1 MENII
6 DYARNEFLSF
16 SEKPLNRVDSL
27 IFSSLT
33 YLPYEEIYKAYY
45 QRINKPDTE
54 YNFFYC
60 HQNRKKEPKKLYFYN
75 FIDTAYFKNQAE
87 SDPSDDTYRLLR
99 AVINSPR
106 FRTTKIAYYSDTF
119 DSDLEMQ
126 FSAVTFFPDDGSAYI
141 AFRGTDSS
149 FVGWKEDFNMSY
161 LTPVPA
167 QAAASLYVNCLEK
180 YLPKKIYIG
189 GHSKGGNLAV
199 YATMKANEKIYSKIT
214 TCFSHDGPGFR
225 RQVVESD
232 EFLKI
237 QDKINKTVPED
248 SIVGML
254 LQTHEKYQVIK
265 SSGELLAQHNPFT
278 WEVLNTDFID
288 IADRSA
294 ISRFTDGTLN
304 SWLSTIDDDKRKN
317 FINALYKVVS
327 STKAS
332 NVDELKSNWKE
343 NLPKLLLGFNNLDY
357 KSKSMLSGLF
367 ARLAQISWEGLSKN
381 YSSNKNLLGNTGS
394 Y

>member
-6 DYARNEFLSF
+6 DYAQSEFLTF
-16 SEKPLNRVDSL
+16 DEKKLNRVDSL

-33 YLPYEEIYKAYY
+33 YLPFEEIYKSQYTTLNNQDY
-45 QRINKPDTE
+45 ENV
-54 YNFFYC
+54 FFYC
-60 HQNRKKEPKKLYFYN
+60 KHMRKKEPKKLYFYN
-75 FIDTAYFKNQAE
+75 FIETEYFKDKTQN
-87 SDPSDDTYRLLR
+87 DPSNDTYRLLR
-99 AVINSPR
+99 AMINSPR
-106 FRTTKIAYYSDTF
+106 FRTTKIAYYANTF

-126 FSAVTFFPDDGSAYI
+126 FSAVTFFLNDGSAYI
-141 AFRGTDSS
+141 AFRGTDAS
-149 FVGWKEDFNMSY
+149 FIGWKEDFNMSF

-180 YLPKKIYIG
+180 LLPKKIYIG

-199 YATMKANEKIYSKIT
+199 YATMKANEKIFPKIV

-237 QDKINKTVPED
+237 SDKINKTVPED

-254 LQTHEKYQVIK
+254 LQTHEKYEVIK
-265 SSGELLAQHNPFT
+265 SSGELLGQHNPFT
-278 WEVLNTDFID
+278 WEVIYSDFIN
-288 IADRSA
+288 ISDRSA

-304 SWLSTIDDDKRKN
+304 KWLSTIDDEKRKN
-317 FINALYKVVS
+317 FINALYKVVT

-332 NVDELKSNWKE
+332 NVDDLKSNWKE
-343 NLPKLLLGFNNLDY
+343 NLPKILFSFNSLDY

-367 ARLAQISWEGLSKN
+367 ARLAQISWNGLSN
-381 YSSNKNLLGNTGS
+381 AETS
-394 Y
+394 